1 MSRAWHTLARW
12 GLVLSLCLAV
22 PAPHSGMVSAAGG
35 NPTPARA
42 NGAAS
47 EVAAA
52 SDAAVVS
59 GVSTAYGPVLTS
71 AASTAPTAPGASQKP
86 SASAPAASAAAL
98 AGAGTSGATA
108 ASAASGTAPG
118 SAVAGASGASA
129 TAATATAAVLAAPA
143 TGKGKPSLLNADT
156 QACPTVDTARAR
168 TGACMP
174 ANDPLTL
181 QKTTVPT
188 LPSAVVNQPYL
199 YRFQASGG
207 QPPYTFAEI
216 GHDLPDGITLAPDG
230 SVAGTAG
237 QRGRKTFTL
246 ELRDQSGQA
255 LRQRFVLNVIEPRA
269 SQKPSV
275 KPASAPAAL
284 TPIETLPVA
293 AAQTPLAQRGLIT
306 TYVLTD
312 DVLKL
317 IHPAAAEAAPATDAA
332 SGVQAGAVTVVN
344 AAPATAAVPQPQQ
357 PQAAAG
363 SEGDALDALDDAG
376 ATQLAALLE
385 PLIGVEYPTRA
396 LFAAALDARVCTYAA
411 ALTDRAAVDGKQASP
426 TAEQWRQR
434 CAVAW
439 QGSPSSNP
447 ATLPATAQV
456 KWQDLPVTLLP
467 VRVRTWLIDEARQER
482 DAEAGSA
489 LGWSGTGCNCLVGP
503 SSGQVIGVVPNW
515 SDPQKGP
522 KIDFSLYDRLLMFAQ
537 PFDDDGNVTPLQPQ
551 ESQIEFFRAARR
563 FGTKIDLTIYRKDW
577 QFLQRL
583 PADHQPRIAA
593 QIAKQA
599 VQMIDTPLE
608 SFGQRWQDR
617 VPGLTG
623 DKHLGH
629 GLTVYLDNLPAPGDS
644 GYAVFDAFRRQLLS
658 ALIAELRRGGRPYT
672 LNLMIN
678 GRDLIPA
685 LREGSPI
692 GPVKD
697 RSAAPKQTSWTIERL
712 FDLMVEA
719 EAPHFE
725 GGRISSNANGYRS
738 NTNVTLNYVVLLPEP
753 SKINKKVL
761 RETIES
767 VETTPELLGTNRAIF
782 LRRVLPLVS
791 VGSATP
797 KQFADDMAYF
807 NDNFGGVVLWP
818 QPEAD
823 AELTSMVEKTVRS
836 TLLVGEPT
844 ESSLCNLVCDWRWLL
859 RFVFGLLLGNALLSL
874 LLYLTS
880 CRIRALGRPYQL
892 YLLLAG
898 IVPLVIGGL
907 LLRCDPDIANT
918 GLSRQLLV
926 GVLVAVILSLLF
938 PLLKPKAEKP

>member
-12 GLVLSLCLAV
+12 GLVLGLCLAV

-35 NPTPARA
+35 NAAPARA
-42 NGAAS
+42 GSAAS
-47 EVAAA
+47 GVAAA

-59 GVSTAYGPVLTS
+59 GVSTAYGPLLTS
-71 AASTAPTAPGASQKP
+71 AASAAPAAQSASQKP
-86 SASAPAASAAAL
+86 GVSAPVASPAASAG
-98 AGAGTSGATA
+98 AGASAPTATPATPATSGAAA
-108 ASAASGTAPG
+108 ASA
-118 SAVAGASGASA
+118 VVGASTTSA
-129 TAATATAAVLAAPA
+129 TAAAATALGAGGS
-143 TGKGKPSLLNADT
+143 GKGKPSPLVADT
-156 QACPTVDTARAR
+156 QACHTVDTAHARA
-168 TGACMP
+168 GACMP
-174 ANDPLTL
+174 VSDPLTL

-188 LPSAVVNQPYL
+188 LPNAVVNQPYL

-216 GHDLPDGITLAPDG
+216 GRDLPDGIALGPDG
-230 SVAGTAG
+230 SVTGTAG

-255 LRQRFVLNVIEPRA
+255 LRQRFALNVIEPRA
-269 SQKPSV
+269 SQKPSA
-275 KPASAPAAL
+275 KPASAPPAL

-306 TYVLTD
+306 TYTLTD

-332 SGVQAGAVTVVN
+332 SGVQAGAVTVVD
-344 AAPATAAVPQPQQ
+344 ARSTQAAVAQ

-363 SEGDALDALDDAG
+363 SQGDALDELDDAG

-385 PLIGVEYPTRA
+385 PLVGVEYPTRA
-396 LFAAALDARVCTYAA
+396 LFAAALDARVCAYAT
-411 ALTDRAAVDGKQASP
+411 ALTDRAAVDSKQASP
-426 TAEQWRQR
+426 TAEQWRAR
-434 CAVAW
+434 CTVAW
-439 QGSPSSNP
+439 QGPPPSNP
-447 ATLPATAQV
+447 ATLPATAKV

-467 VRVRTWLIDEARQER
+467 VRVRTWLIDQARQER

-489 LGWSGTGCNCLVGP
+489 LGWSGTGCNCLVG
-503 SSGQVIGVVPNW
+503 SASGLVFGVVPNW

-522 KIDFSLYDRLLMFAQ
+522 KVDFSLYDRLLMFAQ

-629 GLTVYLDNLPAPGDS
+629 GLTLYLDNLPTPGDS

-678 GRDLIPA
+678 GGDLIPE
-685 LREGSPI
+685 LREGTAV
-692 GPVKD
+692 GLGKD
-697 RSAAPKQTSWTIERL
+697 RGVAQKQTSWTIERL
-712 FDLMVEA
+712 FDLLVEA

-725 GGRISSNANGYRS
+725 DGRITSSASGYHS

-761 RETIES
+761 RETIER
-767 VETTPELLGTNRAIF
+767 VETTPELLGTNRALF

-791 VGSATP
+791 VGSATS

-807 NDNFGGVVLWP
+807 TDNFGGVVLWP
-818 QPEAD
+818 QPDAD
-823 AELTSMVEKTVRS
+823 ADLSSMVEKTVRS

-844 ESSLCNLVCDWRWLL
+844 ESALCNFACDWRWLL
-859 RFVFGLLLGNALLSL
+859 RFAFGLLLGVALLSL

-880 CRIRALGRPYQL
+880 CRIRALGRPYQF
-892 YLLLAG
+892 YLLLVG
-898 IVPLVIGGL
+898 IAPLVIGGL